1 MSGAISPGAVIRR
14 TCNMYL
20 DQWQVWLP
28 AAAGVFGFTGILD
41 AIVIAIAPD
50 FVYGAFVISDIAT
63 TLFTG
68 MIVGLVADA
77 QVDRRETGSM
87 QLLLSVKPVV
97 GNLVLVGIVAGV
109 GVFIGFILVIVP
121 GLLLAT
127 IWSVAAP
134 VVVMERPGRLR
145 ALGRSREMVR
155 SHGRQVFSVVLVMV
169 FLVGLLT
176 SGIDLAAT
184 SVGTGFGV
192 ATRVIT
198 GIVATP
204 LAAFAAAVLY
214 FELRGASGTAATHDI
229 AGSETT
235 RSGTR

>member
-1 MSGAISPGAVIRR
+1 VKSPGVLA
-14 TCNMYL
+14 
-20 DQWQVWLP
+20 
-28 AAAGVFGFTGILD
+28 
-41 AIVIAIAPD
+41 
-50 FVYGAFVISDIAT
+50 
-63 TLFTG
+63 
-68 MIVGLVADA
+68 
-77 QVDRRETGSM
+77 
-87 QLLLSVKPVV
+87 VKPVV

-121 GLLLAT
+121 GLLLVT

-134 VVVMERPGRLR
+134 IVVMERPGRLR
-145 ALGRSREMVR
+145 ALGRSRELVR
-155 SHGRQVFSVVLVMV
+155 GHGRQVFSVVFVMV

-176 SGIDLAAT
+176 SGVDLAAT
-184 SVGTGFGV
+184 SVGAGFGV

-214 FELRGASGTAATHDI
+214 FELRGASGTTGTHDI

>member
-1 MSGAISPGAVIRR
+1 MSGAISPGAMIHR

-28 AAAGVFGFTGILD
+28 AAAGVFGVTGILD

-50 FVYGAFVISDIAT
+50 FVYGAFVISDVAT

-68 MIVGLVADA
+68 MVVGLVADA

-87 QLLLSVKPVV
+87 QLLLAVKPVV
-97 GNLVLVGIVAGV
+97 GNLVLVGIVAGI